1 MEEKK
6 YLKWYNKVGYGSG
19 DIAGNVVFAFLSSFI
34 MIYLTNTVGL
44 NAGVIGSLIAAS
56 KVLDG
61 ISDVVFG
68 SMIDRT
74 HTKMGKARPWMLGA
88 YFGCAITLIA
98 AFSVP
103 TTMGKTSQYVWFF
116 ITYLLLNAGFYTA
129 NNIAYST
136 LTALITKNVKERVQM
151 GSIRF
156 MFAFGTSFIIQT
168 ITVGLVQKLGGGA
181 EGWRTIA
188 IIYAIIGLISNT
200 LTVFSVK
207 ELPEEELRNGE
218 EKVEEK
224 YSLIESIKMLVHN
237 KYYIVILVVD
247 ILRQT
252 YSAIINC
259 GIYYMTYVLGK
270 AELLGTFS
278 GAINLALIVGLA
290 FLPML
295 VAKYKGYYKLNFS
308 GYLIVAAGR
317 GIVIIAGYMGN
328 VPLML
333 AGTAIGAIGMAPWQG
348 NLNALVA
355 ECSEHTFLQYGKRID
370 GTMYSCTSMG
380 LKIGSGLGTAIVG
393 WLLNFGGFNGQLKV
407 QSQSCINMLHFMY
420 LWLPMII
427 NILVA
432 LLLTQLNV
440 EKANE
445 KLINDFRKTKKDLVD
460 KAGQEYEELTNMLGV
475 NDDDNKKEQ
484 LDKDSEKVAVNTVSQ
499 NINVEKNDTNN
510 LKTTDSNKSDEKV
523 EETKKSDKIKSNN
536 MEERP
541 IVQKIEVDNSSFEYN
556 RNLANTP
563 NKNLDDDLDIN
574 LNDSFDDRMNSGD
587 DSIV

>member
-1 MEEKK
+1 MRKQVIFLMTDTTRKDMVGCYGYPKMKTPNLDRLAEEGIRYENAYTCQPVCGPARSAIFTGTFPHTNGMVTNSIALGDNVKTIGQRLYDHGIQCGYIGKWHLDGSDYFGNGRCPEGWDPEYWYDMKTYLNELTDEEKVKSRNPKECYKDDFSEEFTYAHRCSNRAIK
-6 YLKWYNKVGYGSG
+6 YLEKHQNN
-19 DIAGNVVFAFLSSFI
+19 DFFLSVSYDEPHGPSLCPKPYNHMYDGFKFDSCPNFQDDLSKKPFMQRLWSGKNLHATEDEI
-34 MIYLTNTVGL
+34 NRPTDGL
-44 NAGVIGSLIAAS
+44 SLFLGCNSYVDYEIGR
-56 KVLDG
+56 VLD
-61 ISDVVFG
+61 
-68 SMIDRT
+68 
-74 HTKMGKARPWMLGA
+74 K
-88 YFGCAITLIA
+88 
-98 AFSVP
+98 
-103 TTMGKTSQYVWFF
+103 
-116 ITYLLLNAGFYTA
+116 
-129 NNIAYST
+129 
-136 LTALITKNVKERVQM
+136 
-151 GSIRF
+151 IRE
-156 MFAFGTSFIIQT
+156 
-168 ITVGLVQKLGGGA
+168 VGLVQKLGGGA

-308 GYLIVAAGR
+308 GYLIAAAGR

-380 LKIGSGLGTAIVG
+380 LKVGSGLGTAIVG

-445 KLINDFRKTKKDLVD
+445 KLRIQKEIGITK
-460 KAGQEYEELTNMLGV
+460 
-475 NDDDNKKEQ
+475 
-484 LDKDSEKVAVNTVSQ
+484 
-499 NINVEKNDTNN
+499 
-510 LKTTDSNKSDEKV
+510 
-523 EETKKSDKIKSNN
+523 
-536 MEERP
+536 
-541 IVQKIEVDNSSFEYN
+541 
-556 RNLANTP
+556 
-563 NKNLDDDLDIN
+563 
-574 LNDSFDDRMNSGD
+574 
-587 DSIV
+587 

>member
-44 NAGVIGSLIAAS
+44 NAGVIGSLIAVS

-61 ISDVVFG
+61 ISDVIFG
-68 SMIDRT
+68 SMIDKT

-103 TTMGKTSQYVWFF
+103 TTMGRTSQYIWFF

-136 LTALITKNVKERVQM
+136 LTALVTKNGKERVQM

-168 ITVGLVQKLGGGA
+168 ITVDLVQKLGGGA
-181 EGWRTIA
+181 AGWRTIA

-200 LTVFSVK
+200 ITVFSVK
-207 ELPEEELRNGE
+207 ELPEEELRDGNT
-218 EKVEEK
+218 EKAEEK
-224 YSLIESIKMLVHN
+224 YSLIGSVKMLIHN
-237 KYYIVILVVD
+237 KYYLVILVVD

-252 YSAIINC
+252 YSAIINM
-259 GIYYMTYVLGK
+259 GIFYMTYVLGK

-290 FLPML
+290 FLPSL
-295 VAKYKGYYKLNFS
+295 VAKFKGYYKLNFS
-308 GYLIVAAGR
+308 GYLVASAGR
-317 GIVIIAGYMGN
+317 GIVIVAGYMGN

-333 AGTAIGAIGMAPWQG
+333 AGTAIGAIGMARWQG

-370 GTMYSCTSMG
+370 GTMFSCTSMG

-393 WLLNFGGFNGQLKV
+393 WLLDFGGFNGKLAV

-420 LWLPMII
+420 LWLPMLI

-445 KLINDFRKTKKDLVD
+445 KLRAQKAIKTK
-460 KAGQEYEELTNMLGV
+460 
-475 NDDDNKKEQ
+475 
-484 LDKDSEKVAVNTVSQ
+484 
-499 NINVEKNDTNN
+499 
-510 LKTTDSNKSDEKV
+510 
-523 EETKKSDKIKSNN
+523 
-536 MEERP
+536 
-541 IVQKIEVDNSSFEYN
+541 
-556 RNLANTP
+556 
-563 NKNLDDDLDIN
+563 
-574 LNDSFDDRMNSGD
+574 
-587 DSIV
+587 

>member
-1 MEEKK
+1 MEEKR

-19 DIAGNVVFAFLSSFI
+19 DIGGNVVFAFLSSFI

-44 NAGVIGSLIAAS
+44 KAGVIGSLIAAS

-61 ISDVVFG
+61 VSDVIFG

-74 HTKMGKARPWMLGA
+74 HTKMGKARPWMFGA
-88 YFGCAITLIA
+88 YFGCAITLVA

-103 TTMGKTSQYVWFF
+103 TTLGKTSQYAWFF

-136 LTALITKNVKERVQM
+136 LTALVTKNLKERVQM

-156 MFAFGTSFIIQT
+156 MFAFGTSFLIQT
-168 ITVGLVQKLGGGA
+168 ITVGLVKQLGGGA

-207 ELPEEELRNGE
+207 EL
-218 EKVEEK
+218 
-224 YSLIESIKMLVHN
+224 
-237 KYYIVILVVD
+237 D

-278 GAINLALIVGLA
+278 GAINLALIIGLA
-290 FLPML
+290 FLPAM

-308 GYLIVAAGR
+308 GYLIAAAGR
-317 GIVIIAGYMGN
+317 GIVIIAGYMGS

-333 AGTAIGAIGMAPWQG
+333 VGTAIGAIGMAPWQG

-393 WLLNFGGFNGQLKV
+393 WLLDFGGFDGKLAV

-440 EKANE
+440 EKANQ
-445 KLINDFRKTKKDLVD
+445 KLREQ
-460 KAGQEYEELTNMLGV
+460 KA
-475 NDDDNKKEQ
+475 
-484 LDKDSEKVAVNTVSQ
+484 
-499 NINVEKNDTNN
+499 
-510 LKTTDSNKSDEKV
+510 
-523 EETKKSDKIKSNN
+523 
-536 MEERP
+536 
-541 IVQKIEVDNSSFEYN
+541 IE
-556 RNLANTP
+556 A
-563 NKNLDDDLDIN
+563 K
-574 LNDSFDDRMNSGD
+574 
-587 DSIV
+587 